1 MKKKYPDFPNY
12 SAFRRRLMLVTGILW
27 LGVTTLIAQNTF
39 QYTGTVSDKT
49 GETLPGV
56 SVVVKGTVN
65 GAATDIQGG
74 YKITSTRS
82 TEILVFSFVGYV
94 TQEIETP
101 AGIPLKVVLASSAVG
116 LSELVV
122 IGYGTQ
128 KKSVVTG
135 AINLD
140 AIKSRLNKLQNTQRT
155 TVELWKPAPGKHTI
169 RLVPYKF
176 NKENPFIEL
185 YFHYNINNKTY
196 LSPMSFGRPD
206 PIVEFA
212 DKLKRMGD
220 KEDWKAAKK
229 MEPKLR
235 TFVPVLVRGEEGEG
249 VKFWGFGKTVYQE
262 ILGYMADADY
272 GDITDPNEGRDITV
286 EVVSAEDSGT
296 SYPVTTIRVKPKE
309 TPLAVSKE
317 DTDKYLNNQKEI
329 TELYSELTYAELKN
343 VLEGW
348 LNPSAASEDE
358 KSASAETLSST
369 ANNDDEAP
377 FDTTPSKPEV
387 TPAKKLDDVASAFDD
402 LFNS

>member
-1 MKKKYPDFPNY
+1 M
-12 SAFRRRLMLVTGILW
+12 
-27 LGVTTLIAQNTF
+27 
-39 QYTGTVSDKT
+39 
-49 GETLPGV
+49 
-56 SVVVKGTVN
+56 
-65 GAATDIQGG
+65 
-74 YKITSTRS
+74 
-82 TEILVFSFVGYV
+82 
-94 TQEIETP
+94 
-101 AGIPLKVVLASSAVG
+101 
-116 LSELVV
+116 
-122 IGYGTQ
+122 
-128 KKSVVTG
+128 

-140 AIKSRLNKLQNTQRT
+140 AIRGRLNKLQST
-155 TVELWKPAPGKHTI
+155 TSKKVELWKPAPGKHTI

-185 YFHYNINNKTY
+185 FFHYNINNKSY
-196 LSPMSFGRPD
+196 LSPSSFGRPD

-249 VKFWGFGKTVYQE
+249 VRFWGFGKTVYQE
-262 ILGYMADADY
+262 ILGYIADPDY

-309 TPLAVSKE
+309 TPLAATKE
-317 DTDKYLNNQKEI
+317 ETDKFINGQTEI
-329 TELYSELTYAELKN
+329 TDLYQELTYSELKS

-348 LNPSAASEDE
+348 LNPSANGDEDT
-358 KSASAETLSST
+358 STAAVETLAST
-369 ANNDDEAP
+369 AKNDEAP
-377 FDTTPSKPEV
+377 FDVDAPKASAAKEEAS
-387 TPAKKLDDVASAFDD
+387 AKKIDDVASAFDD

>member
-1 MKKKYPDFPNY
+1 M
-12 SAFRRRLMLVTGILW
+12 
-27 LGVTTLIAQNTF
+27 
-39 QYTGTVSDKT
+39 
-49 GETLPGV
+49 
-56 SVVVKGTVN
+56 
-65 GAATDIQGG
+65 
-74 YKITSTRS
+74 
-82 TEILVFSFVGYV
+82 
-94 TQEIETP
+94 
-101 AGIPLKVVLASSAVG
+101 
-116 LSELVV
+116 
-122 IGYGTQ
+122 
-128 KKSVVTG
+128 

-249 VKFWGFGKTVYQE
+249 VRFWGFGKTVYQE
-262 ILGYMADADY
+262 ILGYMADPDY
-272 GDITDPNEGRDITV
+272 GDITDPETGRDITV

-309 TPLAVSKE
+309 TPLAATKAE
-317 DTDKYLNNQKEI
+317 NDKFLGEQKEI

-348 LNPSAASEDE
+348 LNPSAAASEEE
-358 KSASAETLSST
+358 KSVSAETLSST
-369 ANNDDEAP
+369 AANDDEEAP
-377 FDTTPSKPEV
+377 FDTTPSKPAAA
-387 TPAKKLDDVASAFDD
+387 PAKKLDDVAAAFDD

>member
-1 MKKKYPDFPNY
+1 M
-12 SAFRRRLMLVTGILW
+12 
-27 LGVTTLIAQNTF
+27 
-39 QYTGTVSDKT
+39 
-49 GETLPGV
+49 
-56 SVVVKGTVN
+56 
-65 GAATDIQGG
+65 
-74 YKITSTRS
+74 
-82 TEILVFSFVGYV
+82 
-94 TQEIETP
+94 
-101 AGIPLKVVLASSAVG
+101 
-116 LSELVV
+116 
-122 IGYGTQ
+122 
-128 KKSVVTG
+128 

-185 YFHYNINNKTY
+185 YFHYNINNKSY

-249 VKFWGFGKTVYQE
+249 VRFWGFGKTVYQE
-262 ILGYMADADY
+262 ILGYMADPDY

-309 TPLAVSKE
+309 TPLATSKE
-317 DTDKYLNNQKEI
+317 ETDKYLNSQKEI

-348 LNPSAASEDE
+348 LNPSATSEDE
-358 KSASAETLSST
+358 KSVSAETLSST
-369 ANNDDEAP
+369 ANDDDEAP
-377 FDTTPSKPEV
+377 FDTTPSKPAAAA
-387 TPAKKLDDVASAFDD
+387 PAKKLDDVAAAFDD